1 MLNYYNKFK
10 FILSYSKQFNF
21 AVVLVFM
28 MLIGAILETLSI
40 AMIFP
45 LVDSL
50 VSSETSSSIKF
61 FSNLLIK
68 LQLDLTDDIINFLI
82 LIIILVFICKNLFLV
97 FLSYLNVRFIYNLQT
112 FISNI
117 LFEYYL
123 KHDLEFHNYNHS
135 SNLIRNTKGEV
146 ERFGSVIKITL
157 NFIIELLVIFSILIF
172 LLFFSFTPTVII
184 FLTLFTIIFLYYLV
198 FKKILLDWGKKRQK
212 FDSRIIKL
220 IQDGL
225 GALQELKILN
235 REDEI
240 IKKFTKNILIL
251 FSIQKN
257 LNFLNTFPK
266 VLIEIIAVIFFCV
279 FIFISLN
286 TGSEIKQIIPIIAV
300 FAAVAFRLMPSFIR
314 VLNLIQQI
322 RYEIPA
328 IDIIYS
334 EIIKLNDRNNYKFTN
349 NQNIDS
355 YEFKNTIIFQNVSYK
370 YPGAEKY
377 LFKNLSFEINNYDF
391 FGIFGRSG
399 VGKSTIISML
409 IGLIQPNAGSIKI
422 DGKELSGNL
431 KNWYKK
437 IGYVPQKIF
446 LIDDTLLHNIAFGV
460 PDDEINLNKI
470 KKCINICELDELVRG
485 LPYGLNSKIGENGV
499 RISGGQRQR
508 IGIARALYINP
519 QVLVFD
525 EATNE
530 IDSKTENKIMQN
542 LLLLKPK
549 KTFLIVSHK
558 KDTITK
564 CNKIINLDDYAI

>member
-157 NFIIELLVIFSILIF
+157 NFTIELLVIFSILIF